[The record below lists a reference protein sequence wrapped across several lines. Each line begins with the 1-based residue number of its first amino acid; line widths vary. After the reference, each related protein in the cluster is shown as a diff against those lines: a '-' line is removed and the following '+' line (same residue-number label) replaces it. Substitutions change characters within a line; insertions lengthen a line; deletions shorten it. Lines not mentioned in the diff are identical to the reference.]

1 MTGIEREGVRRMRT
15 LLSLRAIAMS
25 ALLVGGAWLAIAAP
39 FVGGH

>member
-1 MTGIEREGVRRMRT
+1 MSRLHG
-15 LLSLRAIAMS
+15 LRAIALS